1 MPYCYNCGVKL
12 DESVD
17 ICPLCGAKIPIKKDF
32 IDKREKE
39 SLKEDNL
46 SNESDLSKEN
56 EKYTKKEINK
66 YNKDKADFLYP
77 AYESSSEK
85 QRITSILEIISVSFV
100 ISIIS
105 IVLINF
111 ILEGKITWAKVPA
124 FTIFF
129 AWLVIASILVFNK
142 KLFYSLLFIFISIF
156 GYLISLDSLDKK
168 LDWSFN
174 YALPILI
181 SCIVVF
187 VILFFISKNT
197 KLKGL
202 NLFAYYLLGG
212 CLICLAIDIIINMN
226 ILGYVYIS
234 WSKYVSF
241 AVIPISLFLLY
252 IHHRF
257 ATKLPGKR
265 TFRI

>member
-12 DESVD
+12 DD
-17 ICPLCGAKIPIKKDF
+17 LADTCPLCGAKIPIKKDS
-32 IDKREKE
+32 INKLGKEKLDE
-39 SLKEDNL
+39 NNIIKEDERFN
-46 SNESDLSKEN
+46 D
-56 EKYTKKEINK
+56 KEIVNLKNNK
-66 YNKDKADFLYP
+66 NISDFLYP

-85 QRITSILEIISVSFV
+85 QRITSILEIISVSFI
-100 ISIIS
+100 ISILS

-111 ILEGKITWAKVPA
+111 ILEGKITWSKIPA
-124 FTIFF
+124 FSIFF
-129 AWLVIASILVFNK
+129 AWLIIASILVFNRK
-142 KLFYSLLFIFISIF
+142 IFFSLLFIFLSIF
-156 GYLISLDSLDKK
+156 GYLVSLDSLNKK
-168 LDWSFN
+168 IDWSIN
-174 YALPILI
+174 YALPILAF
-181 SCIVVF
+181 CVAVF
-187 VILFFISKNT
+187 TILFFISKKT

-212 CLICLAIDIIINMN
+212 CLICFEIDIIININTMGH
-226 ILGYVYIS
+226 IFIS

-241 AVIPISLFLLY
+241 AVVPISLFLLY